1 VLKEGL
7 VQVRE
12 DFLGQLVGKE
22 PEELLAKLKLL
33 LEGKLVQSL
42 VDLRL
47 LAEVKMDLSLL
58 RLRSLLGQGEIE
70 PLEGLKLLVE
80 LMGSCLMKLA
90 LLLEKGMTGSLMKI
104 RSLRGQRMVQHL
116 VNLYVEGKIFPR
128 DGLPIFL
135 LQISN
140 GM

>member
-1 VLKEGL
+1 VEKELEG
-7 VQVRE
+7 
-12 DFLGQLVGKE
+12 
-22 PEELLAKLKLL
+22 LLAKLKLL

-47 LAEVKMDLSLL
+47 LAEVKVDLSLL
-58 RLRSLLGQGEIE
+58 KLGSLLVQGEIE

-80 LMGSCLMKLA
+80 LMGLSLVKLT
-90 LLLEKGMTGSLMKI
+90 LLLEKGVTGSLMKI
-104 RSLRGQRMVQHL
+104 RSLLGQRMVQPL
-116 VNLYVEGKIFPR
+116 VNLYVEGERFPR

>member
-1 VLKEGL
+1 MEKG
-7 VQVRE
+7 
-12 DFLGQLVGKE
+12 

-33 LEGKLVQSL
+33 LEGKLVQPL
-42 VDLRL
+42 VGLKL

-58 RLRSLLGQGEIE
+58 RLGSLLGQGETE

-80 LMGSCLMKLA
+80 LKGSSLVKLA
-90 LLLEKGMTGSLMKI
+90 YLLEKGMTGSLMKI
-104 RSLRGQRMVQHL
+104 RSLLGQKMVQPL
-116 VNLYVEGKIFPR
+116 VNLCAEGKRFPR
-128 DGLPIFL
+128 DGLPIIL